1 MSSHADSFA
10 RSGSSPTEP
19 DFVVENHGSVFLLRP
34 ISPAAFEWIAE
45 TLPDDRLTFGNAT
58 VIEPRYVW
66 AILLGLQDDGLT
78 AVAR

>member
-10 RSGSSPTEP
+10 CSGSSPTEP
-19 DFVVENHGSVFLLRP
+19 DFVCEYHGSIFLLRP
-34 ISPAAFEWIAE
+34 ISSAAFAWIEAN
-45 TLPDDRLTFGNAT
+45 LPDDRLTFGNAT

-78 AVAR
+78 AVSQ